1 MYNRPMWFESLVQ
14 PAITHR
20 LAGPGLAGGLVVYQG
35 DGSASVYGSI
45 SQALGNALATAVKVT
60 DQNGTPVTMT
70 QLPNNGG
77 WLANGCPLNVY
88 FGQGWITGQQDAL
101 RAIGMTQCLPAAP
114 VTQGTV
120 PASATYNPGGPAYT
134 PTLTTGGIVT
144 GPSATAPQ
152 QTVYSSATPTP
163 AVPIDTGNEPGASEL
178 PAAMPSWL
186 PYAAAAVIA
195 LLLLQRKG

>member
-1 MYNRPMWFESLVQ
+1 MYNKPMWFESLVQ

-20 LAGPGLAGGLVVYQG
+20 LAGPGLSGGLVVYQG
-35 DGSASVYGSI
+35 DGTASVYGSI
-45 SQALGNALATAVKVT
+45 SQALGNALASAVKVT

-114 VTQGTV
+114 VTQGSV
-120 PASATYNPGGPAYT
+120 PQSVTTPPPGGPAYT
-134 PTLTTGGIVT
+134 TTLTTGGMVT
-144 GPSATAPQ
+144 GPSAAAPQ
-152 QTVYSSATPTP
+152 QTILSPGAPTP
-163 AVPIDTGNEPGASEL
+163 AVPIDFGEPAASEPTSSGL
-178 PAAMPSWL
+178 PDWL

-195 LLLLQRKG
+195 ILVLQRR